1 VVRARPALD
10 PGVGRP
16 QTSTMTGAELLTY
29 GKWMLFFA
37 VPLGLGFFELWR
49 LRRLESSDD

>member
-1 VVRARPALD
+1 MLDARR
-10 PGVGRP
+10 GWTQG
-16 QTSTMTGAELLTY
+16 SGMSGAELLTY

-49 LRRLESSDD
+49 LRRLQRDEDG